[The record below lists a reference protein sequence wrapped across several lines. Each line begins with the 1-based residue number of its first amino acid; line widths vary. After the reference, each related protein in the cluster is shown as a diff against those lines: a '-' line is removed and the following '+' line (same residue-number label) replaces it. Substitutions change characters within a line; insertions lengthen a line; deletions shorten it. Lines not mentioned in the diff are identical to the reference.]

1 MLKYVANL
9 FSSPL
14 SVVNIL
20 HNSHLHV
27 RSRLWF
33 SYSSSSLALSSKDL
47 IWVFA
52 RSILNF
58 PLRARTLICSSSNND
73 SIIYVRSTSV
83 LPLSGPPSGCGR
95 SPLLLAI
102 LVDFSRYIGN
112 RCLGELTPSDVALD
126 SNI

>member
-1 MLKYVANL
+1 MLKDVANL

-14 SVVNIL
+14 SVVDIL

-27 RSRLWF
+27 RSRLRF

-58 PLRARTLICSSSNND
+58 PLRARTLISSSSNND

-83 LPLSGPPSGCGR
+83 LPLSSPPSRCGR

-112 RCLGELTPSDVALD
+112 RCLEELTPSDVALD